1 MAPKETLL
9 SAACKPVEL
18 NADGELRR
26 QRTPTE
32 NILISRML
40 MCSGY
45 CHVVDTAVFHFH
57 HAGFEIVQLRRPR
70 CSHRAGMSDF
80 TSFVVLTA
88 AQLSNKFSILYDWS
102 VPRRHIVR
110 HSPEELCSTPAS
122 ANGQLKVAQP
132 SLDGP
137 SQHLAMS

>member
-1 MAPKETLL
+1 MVFLIGREPDRPRLMAPKETLL

-57 HAGFEIVQLRRPR
+57 HAGLRLP
-70 CSHRAGMSDF
+70 
-80 TSFVVLTA
+80 
-88 AQLSNKFSILYDWS
+88 N
-102 VPRRHIVR
+102 
-110 HSPEELCSTPAS
+110 
-122 ANGQLKVAQP
+122 
-132 SLDGP
+132 
-137 SQHLAMS
+137 